1 MNFLAH
7 LYLSGSNINIRLGN
21 FIGDY
26 VKGKHFENYP
36 SDVQKGIVLHRAIDS
51 FTDKHQATHVCIEL
65 LRPGYGK
72 YAGVVVDVLFD
83 HVLAREW
90 EKYSNEELK
99 SFTRKFYLQMLQ
111 HYMLLPE
118 RPKKFLPFMIQ
129 SNRLYSYRTLAGVK
143 RAIEIMSSVT
153 TLPDKSEFVMEVLSQ
168 NYPQISN
175 QFNILFPEIMDFVT
189 KDFGI
194 SIDKNLSR

>member
-7 LYLSGSNINIRLGN
+7 LYLSGSDVNIRLGN

-26 VKGKHFENYP
+26 VKGSNLDAYP
-36 SDVQKGIVLHRAIDS
+36 HSVQKGIRLHRAIDL
-51 FTDKHQATHVCIEL
+51 FTDTHSATHVCIEL

-72 YAGVVVDVLFD
+72 YAGVVVDMLFD

-90 EKYSNEELK
+90 EKYSTEDLK
-99 SFTRKFYLQMLQ
+99 SFTKKFYLQMLQ

-129 SNRLYSYRTLAGVK
+129 SNRLYSYRTLTGVK
-143 RAIEIMSSVT
+143 RAIEIMSNVT
-153 TLPDKSEFVMEVLSQ
+153 SLPDKSEYFVEVLSN
-168 NYPQISN
+168 NYPLISE
-175 QFNILFPEIMDFVT
+175 QFHILFPEITSFVA
-189 KDFGI
+189 KDFDI
-194 SIDKNLSR
+194 PLYKHLSR

>member
-7 LYLSGSNINIRLGN
+7 LYLSGSDINIRLGN

-26 VKGKHFENYP
+26 VKGKHFESFP
-36 SDVQKGIVLHRAIDS
+36 SGIQKGIMLHRAIDN
-51 FTDKHQATHVCIEL
+51 FTDKHPATHVCIEL
-65 LRPGYGK
+65 LRPGYAK
-72 YAGVVVDVLFD
+72 YAGVVVDVIFD

-99 SFTRKFYLQMLQ
+99 TFTRKFYLQMIQ

-129 SNRLYSYRTLAGVK
+129 SNRLYSYRTIVGIK

-153 TLPDKSEFVMEVLSQ
+153 TLPDKTEYLMDVLNHDYQRISE
-168 NYPQISN
+168 
-175 QFNILFPEIMDFVT
+175 QFNILFPEIIAFVA
-189 KDFGI
+189 KDFEI
-194 SIDKNLSR
+194 PLEMHLSR

>member
-7 LYLSGSNINIRLGN
+7 LYLSGSDINIRLGN

-26 VKGKHFENYP
+26 VKGKHFESFP
-36 SDVQKGIVLHRAIDS
+36 HGVQKGIMLHRAIDG
-51 FTDKHQATHVCIEL
+51 FTDKHPATHKCIEI

-90 EKYSNEELK
+90 GNYSNEELK

-111 HYMLLPE
+111 HYVLLPE

-153 TLPDKSEFVMEVLSQ
+153 SLPDKSDFVMEVLSQ
-168 NYPQISN
+168 NYIQISE
-175 QFNILFPEIMDFVT
+175 QFNILFPEIIAFVV
-189 KDFGI
+189 KDFEI
-194 SIDKNLSR
+194 SLDTHLSR